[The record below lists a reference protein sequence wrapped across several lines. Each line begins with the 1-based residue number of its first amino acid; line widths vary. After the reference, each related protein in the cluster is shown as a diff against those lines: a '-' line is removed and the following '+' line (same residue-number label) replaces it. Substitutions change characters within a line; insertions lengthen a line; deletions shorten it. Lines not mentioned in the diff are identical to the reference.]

1 MVSPVGYLS
10 SSLRYSGLMAQAM
23 LSLLVPPLCLVCDR
37 RVSAEE
43 RWLCSS
49 CRTALA
55 TRLNPGIRSIELD
68 DGRRLE
74 VRFAL
79 AYDVMVSK
87 LIAEMKYSDKPGLAS
102 LLTPMLLKALGDVA
116 GDDGAVVPVPMHPSK
131 RRERGYNQ
139 SELLGIALAGA
150 LDLEYRDDILIK
162 LRRTPSQTALGE
174 AARLGNIVDSIGLNC
189 RSSLGRSRVIIVDD
203 VVTTGATLRE
213 CAEVI
218 ARLGIEETV
227 ACVVA
232 SS

>member
-1 MVSPVGYLS
+1 
-10 SSLRYSGLMAQAM
+10 M
-23 LSLLVPPLCLVCDR
+23 LSLLVPPLCLVCET

-49 CRTALA
+49 CRIDLA
-55 TRLNPGIRSIELD
+55 ARLNPGIRKVELD
-68 DGRRLE
+68 NGRRLE

-79 AYDVMVSK
+79 AYDRMVSK
-87 LIAEMKYSDKPGLAS
+87 LIAEMKYGDKPGLAG
-102 LLTPMLLKALGDVA
+102 LLTRMLLRALGDVA

-139 SELLGIALAGA
+139 SELLGTALARTLG
-150 LDLEYRDDILIK
+150 LEYRDDILVK
-162 LRRTPSQTALGE
+162 LRRTPSQTTLGE
-174 AARLGNIVDSIGLNC
+174 TARLGNVVDSIGLNC

-218 ARLGIEETV
+218 APLGTEETV